1 MCYPIQEIKHR
12 NIDYFIF
19 SRAVILHSLQVKFVC
34 LPSDQKPTAN
44 PVKRIAVGKEEQ
56 RHERAL
62 TLKEKPEQARTL
74 SMWAIKGLYHICL
87 Q

>member
-34 LPSDQKPTAN
+34 VRPVNIAKAVYNIKLYTAF
-44 PVKRIAVGKEEQ
+44 V
-56 RHERAL
+56 
-62 TLKEKPEQARTL
+62 
-74 SMWAIKGLYHICL
+74 
-87 Q
+87 